1 MKKILYP
8 DKAVW
13 KEMLRRPTLNMAAL
27 SEKVGVILKN
37 VETNGDKAVIEYEEQ
52 FDHVKLE
59 SLTVT
64 PEEMKEAETQVPID
78 NASALDSI

>member
-8 DKAVW
+8 DKALW

-59 SLTVT
+59 SLVVT
-64 PEEMKEAETQVPID
+64 EAEMKEAEEKVVSKECIVV
-78 NASALDSI
+78 